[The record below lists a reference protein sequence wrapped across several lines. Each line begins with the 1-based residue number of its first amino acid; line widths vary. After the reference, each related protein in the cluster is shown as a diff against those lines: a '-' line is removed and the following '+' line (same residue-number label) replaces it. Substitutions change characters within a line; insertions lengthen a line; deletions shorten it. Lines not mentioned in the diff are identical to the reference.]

1 MQNRLES
8 DSGHSTG
15 RVATDEGF
23 QWNSLKSALLEWKIW
38 LAVIVYWG
46 DAITL
51 YGFTYSAPS
60 IINGLGYSAANAQL
74 LTMPIYVLG
83 AISTITI
90 SYLADRYRTRWVF
103 IVGPYS
109 VAMCAFIALLAI
121 PHPQYPGL
129 TYAFL
134 FAIPAGVY
142 PPLIT
147 ILSWVGNNLAP
158 TWKRAV
164 GMALLISVGNL
175 GGAIGSNI
183 FLAEQ
188 APTYRLGYGFGLA
201 ILAAANLAT
210 LTLRWSYDNDNRKRD
225 AMDESE
231 IRAKYSEEDLMK
243 LGDKSPLYR
252 YVT

>member
-1 MQNRLES
+1 MELVAKCFDGMEDLAGRYRL
-8 DSGHSTG
+8 
-15 RVATDEGF
+15 
-23 QWNSLKSALLEWKIW
+23 
-38 LAVIVYWG
+38 WG
-46 DAITL
+46 DSITL

-74 LTMPIYVLG
+74 LTMPIYIVG
-83 AISTITI
+83 AISTITV
-90 SYLADRYRTRWVF
+90 SWLADRYRTRWVF
-103 IVGPYS
+103 IVGPYT
-109 VAMCAFIALLAI
+109 VAMCAFVALLAI
-121 PHPQYPGL
+121 PHPRYPGL

-183 FLAEQ
+183 FLASQ

-210 LTLRWSYDNDNRKRD
+210 LVLRWSYDKENKARD
-225 AMDESE
+225 AMDETE
-231 IRAKYSEEDLMK
+231 IRATYSERELME